1 MKTLE
6 INSQSFMMDSDI
18 EKAFLKGSLW
28 KNLFSPYKYVIES
41 YKPKNDLDSLIFL
54 IQIYTFASIE
64 LTQYIITHPKN
75 MEALDTLK
83 KVNQERKKIV
93 DFVETKYKA
102 ISAKSLFVDNY
113 FEGDK

>member
-6 INSQSFMMDSDI
+6 INSQSFVMDSDI

-28 KNLFSPYKYVIES
+28 QNLFSPYKYVLDS
-41 YKPKNDLDSLIFL
+41 CKPKNDLDSLVFL

-64 LTQYIITHPKN
+64 LTQYIITHPN
-75 MEALDTLK
+75 CVEAKSTLK
-83 KVNQERKKIV
+83 RINQERKKII

-102 ISAKSLFVDNY
+102 ISSKSIILDGY

>member
-6 INSQSFMMDSDI
+6 INSQKFVMDSDI

-28 KNLFSPYKYVIES
+28 QNLFSPYKYVVET
-41 YKPKNDLDSLIFL
+41 YKPKNDIDSLNFL

-64 LTQYIITHPKN
+64 LTQYIITHADNIEAKN
-75 MEALDTLK
+75 ILK
-83 KVNQERKKIV
+83 KVNQERKKII
-93 DFVETKYKA
+93 DFVETKYQA
-102 ISAKSLFVDNY
+102 ISSKSIYLDGY

>member
-6 INSQSFMMDSDI
+6 INSQSFVMDSDI

-28 KNLFSPYKYVIES
+28 ENLFSPYKYVLEV
-41 YKPKNDLDSLIFL
+41 YKPKNDFDSLIFL
-54 IQIYTFASIE
+54 IQIYSFASIE
-64 LTQYIITHPKN
+64 LTQYIITHQNNIEAKN
-75 MEALDTLK
+75 ALK
-83 KVNQERKKIV
+83 KVNQERKKII

-102 ISAKSLFVDNY
+102 ISSKSIYLDGY